1 MVRQRL
7 ERWRGEAGRRE
18 AGAAVRLGLRGG
30 AAAAVRSFLRP
41 WAPRGFSDAGNDHH
55 SGLLASRPHNSSRIC
70 TGAKALQASGAAPG
84 SPFSSPTSSSHSP
97 VLSPPSVQ
105 SSLHA
110 ASPCPGLALGEPA
123 LSPFRSGGT

>member
-70 TGAKALQASGAAPG
+70 IGAKALQASGAAPG
-84 SPFSSPTSSSHSP
+84 SPLSSPTSSSLPRSFSSLRP
-97 VLSPPSVQ
+97 VL
-105 SSLHA
+105 
-110 ASPCPGLALGEPA
+110 ASCRVTLPRAG
-123 LSPFRSGGT
+123 SW